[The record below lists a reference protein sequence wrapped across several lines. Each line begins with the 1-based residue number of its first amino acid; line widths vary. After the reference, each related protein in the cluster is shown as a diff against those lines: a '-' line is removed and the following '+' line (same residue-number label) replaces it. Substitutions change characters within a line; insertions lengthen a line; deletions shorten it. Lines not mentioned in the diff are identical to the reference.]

1 MNNRLAKKFF
11 QYGFF
16 FIYPITAMFISDIEL
31 VDFTVNSEMVWMAA
45 ATCLLFLLI
54 IESGRRIRFSGISIA
69 LTLYYLFAVANSAGR
84 GYLGGEFFVKT
95 NVALMLLS
103 FCMVLLIDNLKF
115 YPKDRQQFF
124 KLLPFL
130 IFITFVGILLQVYVD
145 NSLFWVTKTY
155 EELQK
160 IDFRGFWRNASIF
173 DAMMQD
179 QGCIAFIMMLLLFI
193 FKDIK
198 LKDNLNIATVVLLFT
213 IGYFTFTRYVLL
225 SMFLIATIFSIIYFQ
240 YKKIDRGLAIL
251 LIAGTVIII
260 SFFAWTFSS
269 YITSSDFYQE
279 RILAD
284 ISGRT
289 SDPENFLLDHL
300 REHPIM
306 LGTGFSS
313 YLNEYY
319 YGHIRRLHSGIWD
332 LLFQGGIVGLSLFI
346 FFLYQLHRR
355 AWSIYKV
362 SGNPC
367 LLLFAPIIFGIN
379 LTARLNLF
387 IYWGYFLVFYYMCL
401 EYQLTVLNR
410 NQMRV
415 PLKNLFP
422 YLIGRQYRPS
432 RHSDRQ
438 VIFRSQEG

>member
-1 MNNRLAKKFF
+1 
-11 QYGFF
+11 
-16 FIYPITAMFISDIEL
+16 MFISEIAL
-31 VDFTVNSEMVWMAA
+31 VDFLVNSEMLWMAA
-45 ATCLLFLLI
+45 GTCLLFVLI

-69 LTLYYLFAVANSAGR
+69 LFLYYLFFIGNSAVR

-95 NVALMLLS
+95 HVALMVLS
-103 FCMVLLIDNLKF
+103 CCIVLLIDNLKF

-145 NSLFWVTKTY
+145 NSFFWVTKTY

-179 QGCIAFIMMLLLFI
+179 QGCIAFIMMTLLLVFR
-193 FKDIK
+193 DNK
-198 LKDNLNIATVVLLFT
+198 LRNELNIVAIILLFL
-213 IGYFTFTRYVLL
+213 IGYFTYTRYVLL
-225 SMFLIATIFSIIYFQ
+225 SMLLIGIIFSVIYFTANKYDIGLTVVLIAFTISIIYF
-240 YKKIDRGLAIL
+240 LTWL
-251 LIAGTVIII
+251 L
-260 SFFAWTFSS
+260 SS
-269 YITSSDFYQE
+269 YIISTDFYQN

-289 SDPENFLLDHL
+289 SDPESFIFYHL
-300 REHPIM
+300 REHPIIF
-306 LGTGFSS
+306 GTGFSS

-319 YGHIRRLHSGIWD
+319 YGGIRRLHSGIWD

-355 AWSIYKV
+355 AWSIYKAN
-362 SGNPC
+362 SNPG

-387 IYWGYFLVFYYMCL
+387 MYWGYFLVFYYMCL
-401 EYQLTVLNR
+401 EYQLTVVRKTKIRFPVQGLLPHPIRQQLGPYGHLNPK
-410 NQMRV
+410 V
-415 PLKNLFP
+415 TLESSK
-422 YLIGRQYRPS
+422 G
-432 RHSDRQ
+432 
-438 VIFRSQEG
+438 